1 MIAVHGATEFR
12 VTTDNDVTMKV
23 GVRVDATAITRS
35 PAPTPSHRPAVR
47 TRQDCRYG
55 IGA

>member
-1 MIAVHGATEFR
+1 
-12 VTTDNDVTMKV
+12 MKV